1 MYFREQKLFRGF
13 VIVLLM
19 MLVILPAAA
28 QADTVLQVVLPNF
41 LRPNMNDTVFQ
52 PFEDDHPGVRVE
64 VVYTDFDILT
74 PPLPANDLTG
84 YLDAMEKYLS
94 MGDVVTVQNGNMAVE
109 GTRAG
114 YFLDLLPLTSADI
127 NLNIDDF
134 LPAVWQS
141 FQWDNGLWALPV
153 SEDVI
158 TVVYDKQIFDEK
170 RLAYPDENWT
180 VEDFAAAADA
190 LALRDEN
197 GKVTVPGLV
206 TYQNEAYLFRSLVG
220 AGFYDPN
227 AFPDGPLLVTPL
239 LDEVL
244 TRANDLYEE
253 GIVSSSFDGN
263 VGDVPF
269 KIINTFGLL
278 AGLGAINQGDPQ
290 AALLPGGVAGIEA
303 QGFAVSSGTRYP
315 ELAYELAAFMT
326 ESPTFAANPFGV
338 APARRS
344 LVGVDAPDNGT
355 GANFVGRRNFS
366 PENQA
371 VIDQALENGIP
382 YSEMRYS
389 SYVWKAALSV
399 RYEGLS
405 AQDALQNA
413 EAEAVAN
420 LQTAEARAT
429 DTLLL
434 VATPI
439 PQVALQTG
447 EISLKFGVQS
457 FVQPLP
463 NNDAWQSVIADFVS
477 TDPQVAEIN
486 VDVQGGF
493 GGVEASTYAKQDD
506 CFYLPYN
513 AVPNI
518 DLTLLFPLDPYLD
531 ADPAFDRS
539 DQVGNALELV
549 SKDNQTWALPIVV
562 QPEILW
568 FNKDLFERNGIPTP
582 TDGWTIDQFADA
594 VKLLKINPDDPPP
607 FVPSGAGA
615 NHLLMLAAAYGG
627 VPIDQ
632 RTSPP
637 TLNYLDPSSVDALRQ
652 VLDLAK
658 DGYIQ
663 YKELARPQFTLGG
676 NTEGDTPPIYTESLN
691 GFSFQFGAAPGSDS
705 KDGYALTT
713 YPSGSQYNAVSFDI
727 GTGYISADT
736 QNPDACYRWITN
748 LANHPELFSAMPA
761 RRLLINDPAFAA
773 STDANT
779 IALYQR
785 FDSVM
790 ASQNTIN
797 FQSPFGGGTNPADFI
812 VEYWL
817 FKAFDNYVLRDA
829 DLETELETAQT
840 FGVGYQECVATI
852 PPRDPDQELF
862 DYFRQFLRC
871 AAKIDPE
878 LGALI
883 GAFAGS

>member
-1 MYFREQKLFRGF
+1 MHFSKQRWLSGL
-13 VIVLLM
+13 VVVLL
-19 MLVILPAAA
+19 LVVIPVTA
-28 QADTVLQVVLPNF
+28 QGDIVLQVTLPNF
-41 LRPNMNDTVFQ
+41 LRPSMNDTVFQ
-52 PFEDDHPGVRVE
+52 QFETDHPGVLVE
-64 VVYTDFDILT
+64 VVYTGFDSLT
-74 PPLPANDLTG
+74 LPLPADDLTG
-84 YLDAMEKYLS
+84 YLDELQSYVS
-94 MGDVVTVQNGNMAVE
+94 MGDVVAVQNGNMAVE

-114 YFLDLLPLTSADI
+114 YFLDLSPLTSADI
-127 NLNIDDF
+127 TLDVDDF

-141 FQWDNGLWALPV
+141 FQWDNGVWALPV
-153 SEDVI
+153 SADVV
-158 TVVYDKQIFDEK
+158 TVVYDQQVFDEK
-170 RLAYPDENWT
+170 GLAYPTANWT
-180 VEDFAAAADA
+180 VEDFAFAADA
-190 LALRDEN
+190 LAERDEN
-197 GKVTVPGLV
+197 GNVTVPGLV

-227 AFPDGPLLVTPL
+227 AFPDAPLLATPPL
-239 LDEVL
+239 EAVL
-244 TRANDLYEE
+244 SRSNELYEE

-278 AGLGAINQGDPQ
+278 AGLGAANQGSPQ
-290 AALLPGGVAGIEA
+290 AVLLPGGVAGIEA

-315 ELAYELAAFMT
+315 ELAYALAAFMT

-344 LVGVDAPDNGT
+344 LMGVEAPDDGT
-355 GANFVGRRNFS
+355 SANLIGRRNFS

-371 VIDQALENGIP
+371 VVEAALENGIP
-382 YSEMRYS
+382 FSEMRYS
-389 SYVWKAALSV
+389 SYVWQAALSI
-399 RYEGLS
+399 RYEGLD
-405 AQDALQNA
+405 ALDALQNA

-420 LQTAEARAT
+420 LQTADERRANT
-429 DTLLL
+429 IVL

-439 PQVALQTG
+439 PQAMLQTG

-463 NNDAWQSVIADFVS
+463 NNEGWQQVITDFVAA
-477 TDPQVAEIN
+477 DPQVAEIN
-486 VDVQGGF
+486 LDIQSGF
-493 GGVEASTYAKQDD
+493 GGVEASTYAAQDD

-518 DLTLLFPLDPYLD
+518 DLTLLFSLDPYLD
-531 ADPAFDRS
+531 ADPSFDRT
-539 DQVGNALELV
+539 DAVGNALELV
-549 SKDNQTWALPIVV
+549 SKDNQTWALPLVV

-568 FNKDLFERNGIPTP
+568 FNKDLFDRNGIPEP
-582 TDGWTIDQFADA
+582 TNGWTIDQFTDA
-594 VKLLKINPDDPPP
+594 IQALKINPDDPAP
-607 FVPSGAGA
+607 FIPSGVGA

-637 TLNYLDPSSVDALRQ
+637 TLNYLDASAVAALRQ

-658 DGYIQ
+658 EGYIE
-663 YKELARPQFTLGG
+663 YRELARPQFTLGG
-676 NTEGDTPPIYTESLN
+676 NGDEAGPPPIYTESLN
-691 GFSFQFGAAPGSDS
+691 AFSFQFGAAPGSAT
-705 KDGYALTT
+705 KDGYDLTT
-713 YPSGSQYNAVSFDI
+713 YPSGSQYNAVSYDV
-727 GTGYISADT
+727 GTGYISANT
-736 QNPDACYRWITN
+736 QNPDACYRWIST

-761 RRLLINDPAFAA
+761 RRSLITDPAFAA
-773 STDANT
+773 STDAST

-785 FDSVM
+785 FDAVM
-790 ASQNTIN
+790 ADPNTIN

-829 DLETELETAQT
+829 DLEAELETAQT
-840 FGVGYQECVATI
+840 FGVAYQECVVSI

-862 DYFRQFLRC
+862 AYFRQFLEC